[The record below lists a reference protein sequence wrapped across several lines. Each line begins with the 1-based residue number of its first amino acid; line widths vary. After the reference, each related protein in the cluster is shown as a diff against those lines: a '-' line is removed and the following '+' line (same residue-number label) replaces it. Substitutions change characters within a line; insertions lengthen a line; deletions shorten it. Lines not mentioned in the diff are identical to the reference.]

1 MIATAVE
8 GQGALARAI
17 AAALAEGT
25 PGADVSGDHLVLV
38 AGGSVTAII
47 ERVRQAVAGVVIVII
62 DAGWTP
68 IDRHL
73 LLASI
78 EPLAVARAPATRV
91 CAVQLA
97 ADADLADAVA
107 AVEYLLSAQS
117 VTGQILTIEPR
128 PAAG

>member
-1 MIATAVE
+1 MTTTVE
-8 GQGALARAI
+8 GQGPLAREI
-17 AAALAEGT
+17 AAALAERAF
-25 PGADVSGDHLVLV
+25 GADTLSEHLVLV
-38 AGGSVTAII
+38 ASGSVAAII
-47 ERVRQAVAGVVIVII
+47 QRIREVAAGVVIVII

-97 ADADLADAVA
+97 AAADLADAVA
-107 AVEYLLSAQS
+107 AIAYLLSAQS

-128 PAAG
+128 PLAS

>member
-17 AAALAEGT
+17 AAALAERASA
-25 PGADVSGDHLVLV
+25 ADVGGDYLVLV

-47 ERVRQAVAGVVIVII
+47 ERVREALAGVLIVII

-78 EPLAVARAPATRV
+78 EPLAVARAPASRV
-91 CAVQLA
+91 CAVQVA
-97 ADADLADAVA
+97 ADAKLADVVA

-117 VTGQILTIEPR
+117 VTGQILTVEPR